1 MLSTS
6 ADETFGNKNR
16 VSYQTARE
24 HIRDSKFRSQRRLDR
39 SALEEKHALE
49 KIAQMQKKF
58 EEEKNRIN
66 MELSDKAV
74 HAQKLLDEEVSLI
87 TASIQKEIEHELRRE
102 SEILSL
108 MGKIQ
113 SAIDTKKSEIVSEEA
128 ITTEM
133 MTVRTKVKEG
143 AIASQID
150 HVLEQKVKVAA
161 IEEKLVHDL
170 TDCMVEL
177 ESFLKETKQRAVS
190 MGSTLQRFK
199 GADAQYAKSYSW
211 NDIEVMEGVLETAVE
226 DAVNCEKT
234 MNVVR
239 KWVNDAALDKSAV
252 LGEPVPSTLTEV
264 DRKRKTKRAH
274 ELELKNKLNMLEGT
288 TSTSV
293 ESVHTMKTVQDL
305 EKSSET
311 EVLGVLAKATGEAIL
326 SGSKMAMFGV
336 KSILDSSLAS
346 EVGEKTSVALQKSSG
361 VTKGVSDLSKKA
373 TEKGIPKEGSNAVES
388 LKELIQSEIMKDT
401 LKSTGETLGAVGDV
415 AGEIAGNVKDTES
428 TKKAGNA
435 AVDTGKSLMNAFSAA
450 AVLGKKQ
457 VEKMKEKVDEKKLEP

>member
-1 MLSTS
+1 
-6 ADETFGNKNR
+6 
-16 VSYQTARE
+16 
-24 HIRDSKFRSQRRLDR
+24 
-39 SALEEKHALE
+39 
-49 KIAQMQKKF
+49 
-58 EEEKNRIN
+58 
-66 MELSDKAV
+66 
-74 HAQKLLDEEVSLI
+74 
-87 TASIQKEIEHELRRE
+87 
-102 SEILSL
+102 
-108 MGKIQ
+108 
-113 SAIDTKKSEIVSEEA
+113 
-128 ITTEM
+128 
-133 MTVRTKVKEG
+133 
-143 AIASQID
+143 
-150 HVLEQKVKVAA
+150 
-161 IEEKLVHDL
+161 
-170 TDCMVEL
+170 
-177 ESFLKETKQRAVS
+177 

-252 LGEPVPSTLTEV
+252 LGEPVPSTLMEV